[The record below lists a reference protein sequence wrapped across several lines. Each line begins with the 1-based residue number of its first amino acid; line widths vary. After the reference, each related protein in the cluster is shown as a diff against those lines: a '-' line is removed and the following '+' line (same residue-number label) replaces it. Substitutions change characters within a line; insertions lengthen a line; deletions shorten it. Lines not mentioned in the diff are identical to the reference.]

1 MQVRTR
7 FAPSPTGY
15 LHVGSIRTALYSW
28 LYARKHGGKF
38 FLRIEDT
45 DVERSTKEAIQVILD
60 SIQWLNLE
68 YDETV
73 FYQSQHMDRY
83 KQVIQRLLNEGKAYR
98 CYCSK
103 QRLDDLR
110 EKQLAK
116 KQKPCYDGLCR
127 ERDLDNPDQPH
138 VIRFKNPRQGTV
150 SFEDQVHGVITFQNS
165 ELDDLIIM
173 RSDGTPTYN
182 LCVVIDDMDMDI
194 THVIRGVDHINN
206 TPRQI
211 NILKA
216 LGAKIPIYAHVPM
229 ILGEDGKKLSKRHG
243 AASVTQYR
251 EEGFLPEALLNYLV
265 RLGWAYGDQE
275 IFTLDEMIK
284 LFELKD
290 INKASSAFNREKLLW
305 LNQYYMKT
313 KDPELVAKHLQYQMD
328 KLNIDIT
335 QDPKLSQVVTVQAE
349 RCHTL
354 QEMAEKSR
362 YFYQDITSYEDKA
375 GKFLTSEIVPTLN
388 EIKEKFQNLENWS
401 AERIHQIIIGTAEK
415 FVLKLGKVAQ
425 PIRVAVTGG
434 TISPPIDITLQLIGK
449 QRVIERLD
457 KALKAIVS

>member
-15 LHVGSIRTALYSW
+15 LHVGSVRTALYSW

-45 DVERSTKEAIQVILD
+45 DIERSTKEAIQVILD
-60 SIQWLNLE
+60 AMRWLGLD
-68 YDETV
+68 YDNKV
-73 FYQSQHMDRY
+73 FYQSQHLDRY

-127 ERDLDNPDQPH
+127 ERDPEILDQPY
-138 VIRFKNPRQGTV
+138 VIRFKNPRQGSV
-150 SFEDQVHGVITFQNS
+150 SFEDQVHGIIIFQNS

-173 RSDGTPTYN
+173 RSDDTPTYN
-182 LCVVIDDMDMDI
+182 LCVVIDDMDMGI

-216 LGAKIPIYAHVPM
+216 LGAKAPIYAHVPM

-251 EEGFLPEALLNYLV
+251 DDGFLPEALLNYLV

-275 IFTLDEMIK
+275 IFSPDEMIK
-284 LFELKD
+284 FFELKD
-290 INKASSAFNREKLLW
+290 INKAASAFNREKLLW
-305 LNQYYMKT
+305 LNQHYMKT
-313 KDPELVAKHLQYQMD
+313 KDPEFIAKHLQYQMD
-328 KLNIDIT
+328 KLNIDT
-335 QDPKLSQVVTVQAE
+335 SQGAKLSQIVTAQAE

-362 YFYQDITSYEDKA
+362 YFYQDVTDYDDKA
-375 GKFLTSEIVPTLN
+375 RKFLTPEIVPIIN
-388 EIKEKFQNLENWS
+388 EVKEKFQNLENWN
-401 AERIHQIIIGTAEK
+401 AERIHQIIISTAEK

-434 TISPPIDITLQLIGK
+434 TISPPIDVTLQLIGK
-449 QRVIERLD
+449 QQVIERLD
-457 KALKAIVS
+457 KALKSIVS

>member
-28 LYARKHGGKF
+28 LYARKHNGKF

-45 DVERSTKEAIQVILD
+45 DIERSTKEAIQVILD
-60 SIQWLNLE
+60 AIHWLSLD
-68 YDETV
+68 YDDKV

-83 KQVIQRLLNEGKAYR
+83 KQIIQRLLNEGKAYR

-103 QRLDDLR
+103 RRLDDLR

-127 ERDLDNPDQPH
+127 ERDPEIPDQPY
-138 VIRFKNPRQGTV
+138 VIRFKNPRQGLV
-150 SFEDQVHGVITFQNS
+150 SFEDQVHGTIAFQNS
-165 ELDDLIIM
+165 ELDDLIIT

-182 LCVVIDDMDMDI
+182 LCVIIDDMDMNI

-216 LGAKIPIYAHVPM
+216 LGAKVPIYAHVPM

-251 EEGFLPEALLNYLV
+251 DDGFLPEALLNYLV

-275 IFTLDEMIK
+275 IFSFDEMIK
-284 LFELKD
+284 FFELKD
-290 INKASSAFNREKLLW
+290 INKAASTFNKEKLLW

-313 KDPELVAKHLQYQMD
+313 KDPELIAKYLQYQMD
-328 KLNIDIT
+328 KLNIDT
-335 QDPKLSQVVTVQAE
+335 SQGPKPSQVVTAQAE

-354 QEMAEKSR
+354 REMAEKSR
-362 YFYQDITSYEDKA
+362 YFYQDVTDYEDKA
-375 GKFLTSEIVPTLN
+375 RKFLTPEIIPIMN
-388 EIKEKFQNLENWS
+388 EIKDKLQNLENWS
-401 AERIHQIIIGTAEK
+401 AERIHQIIISTAEK

-425 PIRVAVTGG
+425 PIRVAVTSG

-449 QRVIERLD
+449 QRVIKRLD
-457 KALKAIVS
+457 KALKSIVS